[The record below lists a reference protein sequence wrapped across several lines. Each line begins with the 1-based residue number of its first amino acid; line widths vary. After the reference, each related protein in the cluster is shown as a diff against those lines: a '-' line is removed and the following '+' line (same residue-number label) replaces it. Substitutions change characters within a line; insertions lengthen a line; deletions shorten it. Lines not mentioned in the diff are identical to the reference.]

1 MSGAPSPVVSLP
13 LFFKRVVGV
22 NPAVHAGL
30 RLDRSTGFGF
40 AAAAQS
46 VPLGL
51 GEIEAAAQHYPVL
64 FTSGPTPTPVA
75 LLGLREGSNLFV
87 RPDGSWLPDA
97 YVPAYVRAFPF
108 IFLEDPASKALYVGM
123 EPDAAS
129 LRPDAGQ
136 PLFEDGRPS
145 AALNEAITFCSA
157 YREGVVAA
165 ANFGRAL
172 QAAGVLQEEEATVN
186 FTVGGSARIR
196 GFKLAR
202 SEKLAEV
209 DDATFLEWRRMGW
222 VAAIYAHRFS
232 AGRWGRLIELA
243 ALAPPAV
250 TH

>member
-1 MSGAPSPVVSLP
+1 MSGASSPAVALP

-22 NPAVHAGL
+22 NPAMHAGL
-30 RLDRSTGFGF
+30 RLDRSTGLGF

-75 LLGLREGSNLFV
+75 LLGLREGSNLFL
-87 RPDGSWLPDA
+87 RPDGSWQSDA

-108 IFLEDPASKALYVGM
+108 IFLEDPTSKTLYVGM

-129 LRPDAGQ
+129 LRSDAGQ

-145 AALNEAITFCSA
+145 ATLNEAITFCSA
-157 YREGVVAA
+157 YRESVVAA

-172 QAAGVLQEEEATVN
+172 QAAGVLQDEEATVN
-186 FTVGGSARIR
+186 FTAGGSARIR
-196 GFKLAR
+196 GFKLVR
-202 SEKLAEV
+202 PEKLAEM

-222 VAAIYAHRFS
+222 VGAIYAHLFS
-232 AGRWGRLIELA
+232 AGRWGRLIEMA
-243 ALAPPAV
+243 ASPPPVV

>member
-1 MSGAPSPVVSLP
+1 MSGASSPAVALP

-22 NPAVHAGL
+22 NPAMHAGL
-30 RLDRSTGFGF
+30 RLDRSTGLGF

-75 LLGLREGSNLFV
+75 LLGLREGSNLFL
-87 RPDGSWLPDA
+87 RPDGSWQSDA

-108 IFLEDPASKALYVGM
+108 IFLEDPTSKTLYVGM

-129 LRPDAGQ
+129 LRSDAGQ

-145 AALNEAITFCSA
+145 ATLNEAITFCSA
-157 YREGVVAA
+157 YRESVVAA

-172 QAAGVLQEEEATVN
+172 QAAGVLQDEEATVN
-186 FTVGGSARIR
+186 FTAGGSARIR
-196 GFKLAR
+196 GFKLVR
-202 SEKLAEV
+202 PEKLAEM

-222 VAAIYAHRFS
+222 VAAIYAHLFS

-243 ALAPPAV
+243 ASVP
-250 TH
+250 H